1 MVVKQ
6 FRQSFS
12 ETKNVLSSCSG
23 KNYHFMLSLKPSPHS
38 PLPILPSLW
47 LNKTIIINQSNIV
60 YIRKYIQLTI
70 SKTHTKNRNI
80 VLIYQ
85 DPQKGRRY
93 IFKLYI

>member
-12 ETKNVLSSCSG
+12 ETKNVFSSCSG

-38 PLPILPSLW
+38 PLPILPNLW
-47 LNKTIIINQSNIV
+47 LNKTIIINQSSIV

-70 SKTHTKNRNI
+70 SKTHTRTET
-80 VLIYQ
+80 L
-85 DPQKGRRY
+85 
-93 IFKLYI
+93 F